1 VAKQPRTSASPTKA
15 EKPAPLAEKPGAEKP
30 AAAKPA
36 AAKPAAAKSPSWQL
50 PDVEIA
56 ALAAGRH
63 HDPFAVLGPHDT
75 PDGLVI
81 RAFVPNAENVSVLS
95 SELATPVALQRRHED
110 GVFEGLAPGA
120 SHAYRLHA
128 SNAGGEWDVEDPY
141 RYGPLLGQM
150 DDYLYVE
157 GTHLRLWDKLGAR
170 PIHHEGTDGVHF
182 AVWAPH
188 ARRVSIVGD
197 FNNWD
202 GRRHPMRKRV
212 DTGVWEIFLPGVGA
226 GAYYKYEI
234 IGPNGALLP
243 LKSDPFAFASEM
255 RPGTASRVQSAEPFA
270 WTDQHWMENRAK
282 FDPRKAPMSIYE
294 VHLGSWKRRD
304 HQRFLNY
311 DEFADELVSYAVHMG
326 YTHLEL
332 LPVSEHPLDAS
343 WGYQPTGLFA
353 PTSRFGSPE
362 GFARF
367 VDKAHEA
374 GVGIILDWVPA
385 HFPTDSHGL
394 AWFDGSALYE
404 HPDPRRG
411 FHPDWNTAIYD
422 FGRREVANFLI
433 ANALFWLERYHID
446 GLRVDA
452 VASMLYLDYSRKAG
466 EWIPNIHGGRENLDA
481 ISFLQ
486 RMNKEVYAHHPGVMT
501 IAEESTAWPGVSKP
515 VHDGGLGFGFKWN
528 MGFMHDTLDYMER
541 EPIYRQ
547 YHHDDL
553 TFGLIYAFSENFVL
567 PLSHDE
573 VVHGKN
579 SIVNKMSGLEGDKF
593 ATLRAYYTLMW
604 AYPGK
609 KLLFMG
615 QDFGQRREW
624 NENVGL
630 DWDLMQY
637 GPHKG
642 LSDLVRDLN
651 HLYRERPALHERD
664 CEGDGFEWMVVD
676 DSANSVFA
684 WARYAA
690 NVAPIVVV
698 ANLTPVARDDYV
710 VPLPLKGRWRE
721 VFNSDSERYFGLNRG
736 NMGGIFAQEGNWKGK
751 PAMARINLPPLTAI
765 LLEWAGNE

>member
-1 VAKQPRTSASPTKA
+1 MAKTTKTNAPVARA
-15 EKPAPLAEKPGAEKP
+15 EKPAPLAKRP
-30 AAAKPA
+30 ASRGKTADWRL
-36 AAKPAAAKSPSWQL
+36 S
-50 PDVEIA
+50 DVEVA

-63 HDPFAVLGPHDT
+63 ADPFAVLGPHET
-75 PDGLVI
+75 PAGLVV
-81 RAFVPNAENVSVLS
+81 RAFIPNAETLSVLAPN
-95 SELATPVALQRRHED
+95 LAGPVALERRHDD
-110 GVFEGLAPGA
+110 GVFEGLVPDSVGI
-120 SHAYRLHA
+120 YRLRA
-128 SNAGGEWDVEDPY
+128 VNAGGQWEVEDPY
-141 RYGPLLGQM
+141 RFGPLLGQV
-150 DDYLYVE
+150 DDYLLTE

-170 PIHHEGTDGVHF
+170 PLRHGDMEGVHF

-197 FNNWD
+197 FNDWD

-212 DTGVWEIFLPGVGA
+212 DTGVWEIFLPGVKV

-243 LKSDPFAFASEM
+243 LKSDPFAFASEL
-255 RPGTASRVQSAEPFA
+255 RPGTASRVASSEAFA
-270 WTDQHWMENRAK
+270 WTDQQWLEERAHR
-282 FDPRKAPMSIYE
+282 DARRAPMSIYE
-294 VHLGSWKRRD
+294 VHLGSWKRGE
-304 HQRFLNY
+304 HQRFLSY
-311 DEFADELVSYAVHMG
+311 EQLADELIAYVQHMG
-326 YTHLEL
+326 YTHIEL
-332 LPVSEHPLDAS
+332 LPVTEHPLDAS
-343 WGYQPTGLFA
+343 WGYQPTGMFA

-367 VDKAHEA
+367 VDRAHAA
-374 GVGIILDWVPA
+374 GIGVILDWVPA

-452 VASMLYLDYSRKAG
+452 VASMLYLDYSRRDG
-466 EWIPNIHGGRENLDA
+466 EWLPNIHGGRENLDA
-481 ISFLQ
+481 IAFLQ
-486 RMNKEVYAHHPGVMT
+486 RMNKEVYAAHPGVMT

-528 MGFMHDTLDYMER
+528 MGFMHDTLSYMQR
-541 EPIYRQ
+541 EPVYRQ

-553 TFGLIYAFSENFVL
+553 TFGLIYAFAENFVL

-593 ATLRAYYTLMW
+593 ATLRAYYALMW

-651 HLYRERPALHERD
+651 HLYRGRAALHQRD

-676 DSANSVFA
+676 DNANSVFA
-684 WARYAA
+684 WARYATDA
-690 NVAPIVVV
+690 MPIVVV
-698 ANLTPVARDDYV
+698 ANLTPVARDGYLL
-710 VPLPLKGRWRE
+710 PLPLAGQWWE
-721 VFNSDSERYFGLNRG
+721 ILNTDSERYFGLNRG
-736 NMGGIFAQEGNWKGK
+736 NAGGVYAYAGDWKGK
-751 PAMARINLPPLTAI
+751 PASARINLPPLTAI
-765 LLEWAGNE
+765 MLEWAGN

>member
-1 VAKQPRTSASPTKA
+1 M
-15 EKPAPLAEKPGAEKP
+15 EKPAPLAKKAVAGKAE
-30 AAAKPA
+30 A
-36 AAKPAAAKSPSWQL
+36 WRL
-50 PDVEIA
+50 PEVEIA

-81 RAFVPNAENVSVLS
+81 RAFVPNAESVLVVS
-95 SELATPVALQRRHED
+95 PELKEPVALRRRHDD
-110 GVFEGLAPGA
+110 GVFEGLAAGA
-120 SHAYRLHA
+120 GRAYHLHA
-128 SNAGGEWDVEDPY
+128 ANAGGEWDVEDPY
-141 RYGPLLGQM
+141 RFGPLLGQM

-170 PIHHEGTDGVHF
+170 PVHHEGVDGVHF

-202 GRRHPMRKRV
+202 GRRHPMRKRI
-212 DTGVWEIFLPGVGA
+212 DTGVWEIFLPGVHP

-243 LKSDPFAFASEM
+243 LKSDPFAFATEL
-255 RPGTASRVQSAEPFA
+255 RPGTASRVLSAEPFA
-270 WTDQHWMENRAK
+270 WTDQQWIEDRARR
-282 FDPRKAPMSIYE
+282 DARMAPMSTYE
-294 VHLGSWKRRD
+294 VHLGSWKRGD
-304 HQRFLNY
+304 HQRFLSY
-311 DEFADELVSYAVHMG
+311 DEFADQLVTYVAHMG
-326 YTHLEL
+326 YTHIEL

-367 VDKAHEA
+367 VNKAHEA
-374 GVGIILDWVPA
+374 GIGVILDWVPA

-394 AWFDGSALYE
+394 AWFDGGALYE

-433 ANALFWLERYHID
+433 ANALFWLERFHID

-481 ISFLQ
+481 IAFLQ
-486 RMNKEVYAHHPGVMT
+486 RMNKEVYAAHPGVMT

-515 VHDGGLGFGFKWN
+515 VYDGGLGFGFKWN

-553 TFGLIYAFSENFVL
+553 TFGLIYAFAENFVL

-593 ATLRAYYTLMW
+593 ATLRAYYTMMW

-651 HLYRERPALHERD
+651 HIYRGRPALHERD

-676 DSANSVFA
+676 DNTNSVFA
-684 WARYAA
+684 WARYASD
-690 NVAPIVVV
+690 VAPIVMV
-698 ANLTPVARDDYV
+698 ANLTPVARNDYV
-710 VPLPLKGRWRE
+710 LPLPLKGQWRE
-721 VFNSDSERYFGLNRG
+721 LLNSDSELYFGLNRG
-736 NMGGIFAQEGNWKGK
+736 NLGGIHAQEGNWKGK

-765 LLEWAGNE
+765 LLEWAGN